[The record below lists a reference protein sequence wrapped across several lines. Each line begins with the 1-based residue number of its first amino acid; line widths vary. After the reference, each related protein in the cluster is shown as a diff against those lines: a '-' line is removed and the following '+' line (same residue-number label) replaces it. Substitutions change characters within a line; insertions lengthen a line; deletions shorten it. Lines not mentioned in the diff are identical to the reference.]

1 MEKHEKLANDNIYI
15 NLENGILFSLSVV
28 LQQTLYQDQYILI
41 YLQAYI
47 EIFAKTENF
56 INDRSFIFN
65 EF

>member
-15 NLENGILFSLSVV
+15 NVENGILFSLSVV

>member
-28 LQQTLYQDQYILI
+28 LQQTLYPDQYILI

-56 INDRSFIFN
+56 INDRNFIFN

>member
-28 LQQTLYQDQYILI
+28 LHQTILI
-41 YLQAYI
+41 HLHLYI

-56 INDRSFIFN
+56 KNYRNFIFI

>member
-28 LQQTLYQDQYILI
+28 LQQTLYQDQYIRI

-56 INDRSFIFN
+56 INDRNFIFN